1 LIHVKQVYAITE
13 VQINGMDGRYV
24 SDFGIVP
31 VRLLQQDGIYHIA
44 SCAGCK
50 GRREYQERQEQ

>member
-13 VQINGMDGRYV
+13 EQINGMDGRYV

-44 SCAGCK
+44 SCAGCE
-50 GRREYQERQEQ
+50 GRREY